1 MATPNFKVRVHGDRV
16 NASTIRATTR
26 KIDGMEVTVAQR
38 CEGELMVDAVTVHC
52 FARQD
57 GTLMTRVT
65 VKGHKPIELVT
76 NRG

>member
-1 MATPNFKVRVHGDRV
+1 MRPNFKGHCKTDKRSAWTFFATRGKEEGFVFRLDQRDNGD
-16 NASTIRATTR
+16 SL
-26 KIDGMEVTVAQR
+26 E
-38 CEGELMVDAVTVHC
+38 EAVTVHC